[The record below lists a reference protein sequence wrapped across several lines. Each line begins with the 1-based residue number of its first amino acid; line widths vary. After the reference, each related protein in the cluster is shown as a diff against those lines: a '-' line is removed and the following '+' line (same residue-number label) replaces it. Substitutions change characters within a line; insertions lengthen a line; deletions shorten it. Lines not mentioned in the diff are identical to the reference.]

1 MASSLHY
8 SESPYLCCGV
18 GLTCAGEAEPLWGYC
33 AVTGKV
39 KNRSVLRTGCE
50 PVNITANGPGT
61 SFGFN
66 AENFLTTAGAS
77 TYTVDAQGR
86 PTKKTVSGTTT
97 NYFYSSSVVISEQQ
111 GSTWT
116 DYIFFGNQR
125 IAKQTGSTSTT
136 ATYLHADHL
145 GSTRRCSDSNGNS
158 NGSCDYEPF
167 GECQPSSSCSSLPTN
182 YRFAGME
189 FDAESALYHTLFRQ
203 YDPNQGRWTGVDALP
218 GSSDAPQSLNRY
230 TYAGNDSVNLTDP
243 SGLCTVSFDYSY
255 YLYGYI
261 SGGIFHVVGGWI
273 EITNFRTDCGTQRL
287 GAGRGGDRGG
297 TPQWKPKNLDLKN
310 ACEAMAA
317 FADQLAKKFSAPTD
331 FARAFGNAIAG
342 VGGPAGTFRN
352 RGMTSLGNTNY
363 TPTMFG
369 VGPHLTGDPVQDAA
383 ARSYPG
389 AFRPEFRDSLSGNQ
403 DQSHHFAAFLEIGV
417 LKSPSFAWDLA
428 VAIDARPHNQV

>member
-287 GAGRGGDRGG
+287 GEGGGPGGGGHGAPIPGAGADLSKLLPQAQEPQKPCQDLQRGNPQEYAFVAGNYRGGGVCWSVERSAHGI
-297 TPQWKPKNLDLKN
+297 QQRARSIRALCARN
-310 ACEAMAA
+310 
-317 FADQLAKKFSAPTD
+317 QFSA
-331 FARAFGNAIAG
+331 G
-342 VGGPAGTFRN
+342 
-352 RGMTSLGNTNY
+352 LY
-363 TPTMFG
+363 
-369 VGPHLTGDPVQDAA
+369 
-383 ARSYPG
+383 
-389 AFRPEFRDSLSGNQ
+389 
-403 DQSHHFAAFLEIGV
+403 
-417 LKSPSFAWDLA
+417 
-428 VAIDARPHNQV
+428 